1 MADHRSYRRPPAA
14 GSDVGTPQSAPWVS
28 FMLRI
33 LGETQPTPAL
43 DQTPPAEGWSRDRS
57 I

>member
-1 MADHRSYRRPPAA
+1 MADLRSYRRPPAT
-14 GSDVGTPQSAPWVS
+14 GSDDGAPQSAPWVS

-33 LGETQPTPAL
+33 LGEAQPMPAL
-43 DQTPPAEGWSRDRS
+43 DQAPPAEGWSRDRS